1 MGSKKKKKKKLWKN
15 DTKALEQV
23 GISDQRDVY
32 DQVKQMKDLLNTARS
47 DLRGR
52 TTPLKPAFKD
62 LQLAVLKAH
71 KVLDGLKKVRTFN
84 AKTKDTI
91 AAQIARLELLAAAT
105 QDQTLP
111 PTEVLNNPGL
121 VYDLEDPWPDHVTTT
136 EDVDIDALV
145 QRHRDRRRVSR
156 RRQRPKDRRVKAAQI
171 ARLELLA
178 AATQD
183 QTLPPTE
190 ALNDPGLF
198 YDLEDPWPDHVT
210 TTEDVDIDALIQRH
224 RGRRRVSRRRQRPK
238 DRRVKAVLRKG
249 RLHKGGRRRQRPK
262 DRLVK
267 AILRKGRR
275 RRRAR
280 KAWGRLVEKVVA
292 HQNIV
297 DILAKGKQRRKT
309 KWIRSIAQDKLRAA
323 AESEAE
329 SEEDSSSSEAEDQDP
344 LRADML
350 GIGREPVAK
359 PEYEETWENLLRK
372 QMAER
377 RTKIFRAGKSPIAKK
392 E

>member
-1 MGSKKKKKKKLWKN
+1 MGSKKKKSWKN
-15 DTKALEQV
+15 DTKALEQE

-32 DQVKQMKDLLNTARS
+32 NQVKRMKDLLNTARS

-52 TTPLKPAFKD
+52 TTPLEPAFKD

-71 KVLDGLKKVRTFN
+71 KVLDGLRKVRTFN
-84 AKTKDTI
+84 AKTKETI
-91 AAQIARLELLAAAT
+91 AAQIVRLELLAAAT

-111 PTEVLNNPGL
+111 PTEVLNDPGL
-121 VYDLEDPWPDHVTTT
+121 V
-136 EDVDIDALV
+136 
-145 QRHRDRRRVSR
+145 
-156 RRQRPKDRRVKAAQI
+156 
-171 ARLELLA
+171 
-178 AATQD
+178 
-183 QTLPPTE
+183 
-190 ALNDPGLF
+190 

-224 RGRRRVSRRRQRPK
+224 RDR
-238 DRRVKAVLRKG
+238 RRVKAVLRK
-249 RLHKGGRRRQRPK
+249 GRRRQRPK

-267 AILRKGRR
+267 AVLHKGRR
-275 RRRAR
+275 RRRHLQDIDQWLSRRRLEQRLSEVRTPLRGEKKTRAR
-280 KAWGRLVEKVVA
+280 KAWGRFVKNFVA
-292 HQNIV
+292 HQNIA
-297 DILAKGKQRRKT
+297 DILAKGKQRRRT
-309 KWIRSIAQDKLRAA
+309 KRIRSIAQDKLRAA
-323 AESEAE
+323 MQRQASRYGQKPEAESEAE